1 MQAGLLTCGHLPF
14 DCTRLLISSTV
25 LLRESW
31 SDRDTKTGRM
41 YFIRAEREGAGSVRG
56 HRRTGRGART
66 PDGPRAVPPGRRGPC
81 LTTRKS
87 GQAPKLSLN
96 SDDSM
101 KPRSLQS
108 AKHPRET
115 NQEKDGRRLS
125 PREQEPLSPMTEE
138 GMRAMGSASE
148 GPGPRE
154 HCGLNYV
161 PPKERL
167 TY

>member
-1 MQAGLLTCGHLPF
+1 MQAGLVTCGHLPF
-14 DCTRLLISSTV
+14 DCARLLISSTV

-41 YFIRAEREGAGSVRG
+41 YFIRAERKVPGLRG
-56 HRRTGRGART
+56 TQTTGRGEG
-66 PDGPRAVPPGRRGPC
+66 PDAPRAAPLGRRGPC
-81 LTTRKS
+81 LATRKS
-87 GQAPKLSLN
+87 GQAQKLSLN

-108 AKHPRET
+108 AKRPRET
-115 NQEKDGRRLS
+115 NQDKDGRRLS

-138 GMRAMGSASE
+138 GMRAMGSESE

-154 HCGLNYV
+154 RVG
-161 PPKERL
+161 
-167 TY
+167 